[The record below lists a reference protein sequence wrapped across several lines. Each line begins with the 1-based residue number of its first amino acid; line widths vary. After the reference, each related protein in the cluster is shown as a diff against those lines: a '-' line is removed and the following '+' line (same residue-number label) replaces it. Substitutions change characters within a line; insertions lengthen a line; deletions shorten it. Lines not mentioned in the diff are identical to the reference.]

1 MTQKNTHLANARKA
15 LPMKESSSKRYFN
28 RELSW
33 LFFNTRVLAEAKN
46 TSVPL
51 MERLRFLSISAS
63 NLDEFYMVRVAGL
76 RTQVLAG
83 MNAPSLD
90 GYTPHRQLAKIT
102 KRAGKIIKSQG
113 ECWHKIKAALESQ
126 GVTVQSVASLTGAQR
141 AKLDEIYHASI
152 LPLLSPL
159 AVDPAH
165 PFPFIPNLGFGM
177 ALSLKR
183 KGETEIV
190 NALIPVPLHVPR
202 FVVLE
207 DNKKS
212 ARYVMIED
220 VMDHYAPSLFPD
232 AQIIKCGEFRVTRDS
247 DIAVDE
253 EAEDLVQ
260 HFEFLLKKRR
270 RGRVIRLEVHADMA
284 ASLKDFLVES
294 FECWD
299 EAVIET
305 DSIVGMVDLSGLIS
319 ARNTALLFP
328 PFKAR
333 FPERIREFDGDCLA
347 AIAAKDILVHHP
359 YEEFDVVVQFLE
371 QAATDPN
378 VVAIKQTLYRTSEDS
393 PIVRALITAAE
404 RGKTVTAL
412 VELKARFDEAS
423 NMRWARDL
431 ERAGAHV
438 VYGFIDYKTHSKVSL
453 VIRKEGQSYRSYTHL
468 GTGNYHVQNAK
479 IYTDLALFTADQA
492 MGRDVGKLFNYVTS
506 YSKPKALEKLTIA
519 PLGLREKLYELIDGE
534 IEAAN
539 SGGQGAIWAK
549 LNALV
554 DTAIIEKLY
563 EASQAGVQIDL
574 VVRGICCL
582 RPGVAGMSDNIRVK
596 SIVGRFLEHSRIMC
610 FGNGAALPNKNA
622 GIYFSSADWMPRN
635 LNRRIETL
643 IPVEAPTV
651 RDQVMNQIMI
661 ANLNDDANSWDLQS
675 TGKYIRHEK
684 TSGQTFSAH
693 AYFMKNPSLSGRGK
707 ALKVAAPQELHLPQV
722 KRERKRKKTADAVEA
737 ASKNAVSKTAA
748 SKKAASRKA
757 GNE

>member
-1 MTQKNTHLANARKA
+1 
-15 LPMKESSSKRYFN
+15 MKEDSPKRYFN

-46 TSVPL
+46 IQVPL

-76 RTQVLAG
+76 RTQILAG
-83 MNAPSLD
+83 LNAESLD
-90 GYTPHRQLAKIT
+90 GHTPSRQLQKVT
-102 KRAGKIIKSQG
+102 KRAGKIIRAQG
-113 ECWHKIKAALESQ
+113 ECWKELKSALEDE
-126 GVTVQSVASLTGAQR
+126 GVKVQAVSSLSPEDR
-141 AKLDEIYHASI
+141 SLLDQIYQDTI

-183 KGETEIV
+183 TGEDEIL
-190 NALIPVPLHVPR
+190 NALIPVPAHVPR
-202 FVVLE
+202 FIVLHE
-207 DNKKS
+207 GKKS
-212 ARYVMIED
+212 ASYVMIED
-220 VMDHYAPSLFPD
+220 VLDHFAPSLFPD
-232 AQIIKCGEFRVTRDS
+232 AEILECGEFRVTRDS

-253 EAEDLVQ
+253 EAEDLVL
-260 HFEFLLKKRR
+260 HFEFLMKKRR
-270 RGRVIRLEVHADMA
+270 RGRAIRLEVHADMPN
-284 ASLKDFLVES
+284 SLKDFLVES

-305 DSIVGMVDLSGLIS
+305 ESIVGMVDLKQLIS
-319 ARNTALLFP
+319 SKNPALLFP
-328 PFKAR
+328 PFQAR

-393 PIVRALITAAE
+393 PIVRALIAAAE

-412 VELKARFDEAS
+412 VELKARFDEES

-438 VYGFIDYKTHSKVSL
+438 VYGFIDYKTHAKVSL
-453 VIRKEGQSYRSYTHL
+453 VIRREGQTYRSYTHL
-468 GTGNYHVQNAK
+468 GTGNYHALNAK

-506 YSKPKALEKLTIA
+506 YSKPTGLEKLCIA
-519 PLGLREKLYELIDGE
+519 PIGLREKLVSLIDGE
-534 IEAAN
+534 IKLARD
-539 SGGQGAIWAK
+539 GGQGAIWAK
-549 LNALV
+549 MNALV
-554 DTAIIEKLY
+554 DRDMIEKLY

-582 RPGVAGMSDNIRVK
+582 RPGVTGMSENIRVK

-610 FGNGAALPNKNA
+610 FGAGQALPNKDA
-622 GIYFSSADWMPRN
+622 KIYFSSADWMPRN

-643 IPVEAPTV
+643 IPVEAPAV

-661 ANLNDDANSWDLQS
+661 ANLNDDTNSWDLQP
-675 TGKYIRHEK
+675 TGKYIRSEPVGK
-684 TSGQTFSAH
+684 KPFSAH

-707 ALKVAAPQELHLPQV
+707 ALKFAAPQELDLPVV
-722 KRERKRKKTADAVEA
+722 KRKRPSDKVETT
-737 ASKNAVSKTAA
+737 ASKVEVKPAANA
-748 SKKAASRKA
+748 
-757 GNE
+757 G